1 MRGANQEEQHMLL
14 VENRL
19 LDISSTRR
27 KLRETA
33 DEIEREEGEEH
44 LVRFLRRADKEL
56 ETTYNDLLRD
66 THFYVS
72 EEDLAKAGSGRRE
85 REQQADELKARKAS
99 PKIEVPE
106 PAEEL
111 RLFEGEEAAKHGS
124 K

>member
-1 MRGANQEEQHMLL
+1 MLL

-19 LDISSTRR
+19 LDISGTRR
-27 KLRETA
+27 RLRETA
-33 DEIEREEGEEH
+33 DEIEREDGEEH

-56 ETTYNDLLRD
+56 ESTYNDLLRD

-72 EEDLAKAGSGRRE
+72 EEDLANAGAGRRE
-85 REQQADELKARKAS
+85 REKQDDELKARKAS

-111 RLFEGEEAAKHGS
+111 RLFEGEDAAKHSS

>member
-1 MRGANQEEQHMLL
+1 MRGANQDEQHMLL

-33 DEIEREEGEEH
+33 EEIEREGGEEH
-44 LVRFLRRADKEL
+44 LIRFLRRADKEL
-56 ETTYNDLLRD
+56 EATYNDLLRD

-72 EEDLAKAGSGRRE
+72 EEDLANAGASRRE
-85 REQQADELKARKAS
+85 REQQADTLKARKAS

-111 RLFEGEEAAKHGS
+111 RLFEGEEAAKRGS